1 MSLACI
7 KYIYIKHNDD
17 HWISLK
23 VTCYLFLAW
32 QKKKTYHAWPRPW
45 SPEALVS
52 VPELDDIV
60 NMHQE
65 HQAIPQLE
73 EHC

>member
-1 MSLACI
+1 MMITGFHLKSLA
-7 KYIYIKHNDD
+7 IYFWHGR
-17 HWISLK
+17 
-23 VTCYLFLAW
+23 
-32 QKKKTYHAWPRPW
+32 KKKKNYHAWPRPW

-52 VPELDDIV
+52 VPELDDVV

-65 HQAIPQLE
+65 HEAIPQLE